1 MTKLFLMILT
11 GMITLSLS
19 GQINA
24 GLLRYLDIS
33 DEQICF
39 VYGEDIWLM
48 PLEGGTATPLTNSEG
63 EVSWPRFSPDGKH
76 IAFTADYNGN
86 DDIYILPV
94 TGGIPKRITYNSFS
108 DRMVDWHPSGEKIIF
123 ASGRESGRQS
133 FRQFYE
139 VGRDGGLPEKL
150 EIPYGEIGSFSPDGK
165 QFAYITR
172 ITENYPFKR
181 YRGGLTSDIIIYHFG
196 KNSFERVTENPAID
210 GKPSWYGNTLYFVSD
225 RDENMRLNVW
235 ACDPVTKKKEQ
246 LTRFTDFDI
255 SFMAAGEG
263 GVVFEKGGK
272 LHLMDHG
279 TRQVKTLEVK
289 VADDLTNEMPGL
301 ENVSKSISGASLFP
315 GDKRVIFEAR
325 GDLFNVPA
333 ENGYTLNLTRSSGAN
348 DRDPA
353 ISPDGKFLAWW
364 SDLSGE
370 YEIYLLRL
378 DEDGKPEQMTSR
390 GKGYGYSLF
399 WSPDSKKMAFIDETN
414 TLFILETESKEL
426 TKVDHAYFNIG
437 HGGRSGFPLS
447 WSPDSKWLAYAK
459 GKENANSAIFL
470 YQLEEKKIFPVTSGF
485 YSDHYPVFSNDG
497 KYLFYLTHRNFSPSY
512 SALDD
517 GTWVYP
523 NATQIAAIS
532 LSEETPSLLAPRND
546 SVEKKKEEGA
556 EEDDKDNKKKEK
568 DTEEESKELK
578 INTANMESRILLL
591 PPPAGNIRGLM
602 PFEGKLVFYRSANTG
617 AEERTSKLEYYDL
630 EERETKTIIS
640 DVDQVVQSPDQKSIL
655 VGQKGKYGILKPAE
669 SQKIEKPVPADD
681 LTLNRIP
688 REEWRQ
694 VFNDTWRRYRDFFY
708 DPAMHGVDWDEM
720 KQRYGALV
728 EEARSR
734 SDITFIQS
742 NMQAELSAGHTY
754 TGTPSSGNRNSISTG
769 FLGIDWEEDQGMF
782 KIKRIV
788 KPAEWDT
795 EVRSPFDNPGTGVKE
810 GYYIHSVNGIPLEA
824 GKDPYAPFEGLSGKT
839 VSLKVSENG
848 KPDDA
853 EEKVIKCLSPLEEV
867 NLRYLEW
874 IENNRKL
881 TGKLSDGKLGYV
893 YMSNT
898 SGQGQRELV
907 KMYYGQLD
915 KQGFIID
922 ERFNGGGQLADRFM
936 ELLLRPV
943 VYNLHWRHGADHTQP
958 MKANMGPKAML
969 INGWAGSGGDGLP
982 WAFQEL
988 EAGPII
994 GERTLGIL
1002 VGPAT
1007 GHMLMDGGYITVPGA
1022 RLYDNDGHWFWEGEG
1037 VKPDIPV
1044 WDDPNILKEGRDPQI
1059 EKAVEELLKILEEN
1073 PPGMT
1078 PAPEPEIRTAKGLLN
1093 LGE

>member
-1 MTKLFLMILT
+1 MKRFLSMILT

-19 GQINA
+19 AQVNA

-33 DEQICF
+33 SHHICF
-39 VYGEDIWLM
+39 VYGEDIWLL
-48 PLEGGTATPLTNSEG
+48 PLEGGVATPLTNSQG
-63 EVSWPRFSPDGKH
+63 EISWPRFSPDGKH

-86 DDIYILPV
+86 EDVFILPV

-108 DRMVDWHPSGEKIIF
+108 DRMVGWHPSGDKIIF

-133 FRQFYE
+133 FKQFYE
-139 VGRDGGLPEKL
+139 VGIEGGLPKKL
-150 EIPYGEIGSFSPDGK
+150 AIPYGEIGSFSPEGDK
-165 QFAYITR
+165 FAYITR

-181 YRGGLTSDIIIYHFG
+181 YRGGLTSDIIMYDFNA
-196 KNSFERVTENPAID
+196 KSFQKITDNPAID
-210 GKPSWYGNTLYFVSD
+210 GKPSWHGNTLYFVSD
-225 RDENMRLNVW
+225 RDENMRLNIW
-235 ACDPVTKKKEQ
+235 AFNPETRETEQ
-246 LTRFTDFDI
+246 LTKFTDFDI

-263 GVVFEKGGK
+263 GVVFEMGGK
-272 LHLMDHG
+272 LYLMDHQTG
-279 TRQVKTLEVK
+279 DYKTLEVK

-301 ENVSKSISGASLFP
+301 ENVSKSISGASLVP
-315 GDKRVIFEAR
+315 GDKRVVFEAR
-325 GDLFNVPA
+325 GELFYVPA
-333 ENGYTLNLTRSSGAN
+333 EHGYTLNLTRSSGAN

-353 ISPDGKFLAWW
+353 VSPDGKYLAWW

-370 YEIYLLRL
+370 YEIHLLNL
-378 DEDGKPEQMTSR
+378 EEDAQPQKITSR
-390 GKGYGYSLF
+390 GKGYGYTLF
-399 WSPDSKKMAFIDETN
+399 WSPDSKKLAFIDETN
-414 TLFILETESKEL
+414 TIFILETGSKEL
-426 TKVDHAYFNIG
+426 TKVDHTYFNIG
-437 HGGRSGFPLS
+437 HGGRSGYPLS
-447 WSPDSKWLAYAK
+447 WSPDSKWLSYAK
-459 GKENANSAIFL
+459 GKKNANSAVYL
-470 YQLEEKKIFPVTSGF
+470 YQLEEKKIHPVTSGF
-485 YSDHYPVFSNDG
+485 YSDEYPVFSTDG
-497 KYLFYLTHRNFSPSY
+497 KYLFYLTNRNFDPSY
-512 SALDD
+512 SALSD

-523 NATQIAAIS
+523 NATQIAAIC
-532 LSEETPSLLAPRND
+532 LSEDTPSLLAPQND
-546 SVEKKKEEGA
+546 SVEKKRVEEEDKEEK
-556 EEDDKDNKKKEK
+556 DKDKKDK
-568 DTEEESKELK
+568 DEEEESKDIE
-578 INTANMESRILLL
+578 INTSGMENRITLL
-591 PPPAGNIRGLM
+591 PPPAGNIRALM
-602 PFEGKLVFYRSANTG
+602 PFEGKLVFYRSSNTG
-617 AEERTSKLEYYDL
+617 SKERSSKLEYYDL
-630 EERETKTIIS
+630 KERETKTIIS
-640 DVDQVVQSPDQKSIL
+640 DVNQVVQSPDQKSLL
-655 VGQKGKYGILKPAE
+655 VGQKGNYGIIKPAE
-669 SQKIEKPVPADD
+669 SQKVDKPVPAKD
-681 LTLNRIP
+681 LTMNLVP

-708 DPAMHGVDWDEM
+708 DPAMHGVDWNEM
-720 KQRYGALV
+720 KERYGALV

-754 TGTPSSGNRNSISTG
+754 TGTPSSRNGENISTG
-769 FLGIDWEEDQGMF
+769 FLGIDWEEDKGMY

-788 KPAEWDT
+788 KPAPWDT
-795 EVRSPFDNPGTGVKE
+795 EVRSPFDNPGTSVKP
-810 GYYIHSVNGIPLEA
+810 GYFIHSVNGIKLEP
-824 GKDPYAPFEGLSGKT
+824 GKDPYAAFEGLSGKT

-848 KPDDA
+848 KAEDA
-853 EEKVIKCLSPLEEV
+853 KEKVIQCLTPREEV

-874 IENNRKL
+874 IENNRKM
-881 TGKLSDGKLGYV
+881 TEELSDGKLGYI

-943 VYNLHWRHGADHTQP
+943 VYNLHWRHGVDHTQP
-958 MKANMGPKAML
+958 LKASNGPKAML

-994 GERTLGIL
+994 GEKTLGIL

-1044 WDDPNILKEGRDPQI
+1044 WDDPNMLKDGRDPQI
-1059 EKAVEELLKILEEN
+1059 EKAVGELLKILEN
-1073 PPGMT
+1073 HPPRMT
-1078 PAPEPEIRTAKGLLN
+1078 PAPEPEIRTAEGLKN
-1093 LGE
+1093 TGN